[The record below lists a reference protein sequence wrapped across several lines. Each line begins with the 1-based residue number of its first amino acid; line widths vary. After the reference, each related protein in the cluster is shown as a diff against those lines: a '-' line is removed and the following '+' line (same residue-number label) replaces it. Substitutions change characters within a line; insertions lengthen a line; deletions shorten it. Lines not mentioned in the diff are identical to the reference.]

1 LISQPPLEGI
11 LETCVYANDLEAAE
25 RFYRDVIGL
34 DVYAKMDGRHVFF
47 RCGACMFLVF
57 NPETTVVKGTPFP
70 VHGAVGPGHA
80 AFEVLPE
87 SLDAW
92 RARLGDAGV
101 SIETEI
107 DWPNGGH
114 SIYFR
119 DPAGNSIELA
129 TRQTW
134 S

>member
-1 LISQPPLEGI
+1 MSRPSLEGI
-11 LETCVYANDLEAAE
+11 LETCVYAHDLEAAE

-34 DVYAKMDGRHVFF
+34 EFHAKMEGRHVFF
-47 RCGACMFLVF
+47 RCGKGMFLVF
-57 NPETTVVKGTPFP
+57 NPEATAVEGTPFT
-70 VHGAVGPGHA
+70 VHGAIGPGHA
-80 AFEVLPE
+80 AFEVQPE
-87 SLDAW
+87 ALAPW
-92 RARLGDAGV
+92 RARLSEAGV
-101 SIETEI
+101 PIETEI